1 MTYASGCQPLAFIF
15 KPIAVSVLRP
25 DFCALGSAHYS
36 VFAGHAQAALSA
48 YLLSGCL
55 DELRVYQLKDLF
67 LLAFPDIGL
76 YNQYGP
82 AQNADLR
89 GSKTPFAFIS
99 VSAISSRS

>member
-48 YLLSGCL
+48 YLLSAIQGIRL
-55 DELRVYQLKDLF
+55 EFYEIFNRFYDGSGKDF
-67 LLAFPDIGL
+67 RPVEISF
-76 YNQYGP
+76 
-82 AQNADLR
+82 
-89 GSKTPFAFIS
+89 GSEK
-99 VSAISSRS
+99 